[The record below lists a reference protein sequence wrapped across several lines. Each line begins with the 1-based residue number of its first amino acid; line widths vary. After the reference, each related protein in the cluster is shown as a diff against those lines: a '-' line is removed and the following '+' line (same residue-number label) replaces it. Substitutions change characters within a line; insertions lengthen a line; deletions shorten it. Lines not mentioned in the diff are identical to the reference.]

1 MKFVGEHPTIEFV
14 ETGYYS
20 LDLALRES
28 YNRLGISTRTLTELI
43 GPTSIGKSHFIN
55 SLAGVLGHK
64 LERNVACLDLELQ
77 NQDTLERILNNA
89 GFDNEWRWVVPGKK
103 RKKKGKEDDDN
114 DIVADERLLNALCQ
128 EANDNCITILDSVAA
143 IVPVAEGEG
152 DIGDRNIG
160 ARAFPMAQFSRL
172 MAKALRYSPD
182 STLSFM
188 ANHRYKEIAT
198 GLPFQTYGTPGGQV
212 KENMAH
218 IRIEARVPYIPIGS
232 AKKQGRFGNG
242 WIFEGKVLKNRFG
255 LSHSDFWVFI
265 IGGQGIHFGLTAMF
279 DCVKLGLAKLNTGAT
294 ITLKSTGEEL
304 GRVTKIVEDRNN
316 YDFSMFHNALKAHQ
330 ISAQDDAELIE
341 RAKEEEAEYVPTD
354 EDMEDE

>member
-1 MKFVGEHPTIEFV
+1 MKFVGEHPVIEFV
-14 ETGYYS
+14 ETGLYS
-20 LDLALRES
+20 FDLSLRES
-28 YNRLGISTRTLTELI
+28 YKKIGISTRTLTEVF

-55 SLAGVLGHK
+55 SLAGILGEKQK
-64 LERNVACLDLELQ
+64 LNIACLDLELQ
-77 NQDTLERILNNA
+77 NQDTVETILNNVK
-89 GFDNEWRWVVPGKK
+89 FDNEWRWVNPKK
-103 RKKKGKEDDDN
+103 NTPDK
-114 DIVADERLLNALCQ
+114 IVADEKLLNALCQ
-128 EANDNCITILDSVAA
+128 EANDNCITILDSVASV
-143 IVPVAEGEG
+143 VPISEAEG

-160 ARAFPMAQFSRL
+160 ARAFNMSQFTRQI
-172 MAKALRYSPD
+172 ARELRYSALG
-182 STLSFM
+182 TFSFL

-198 GLPFQTYGTPGGQV
+198 GLRFSTYNAPGGQV
-212 KENMAH
+212 KENMSF
-218 IRIEARVPYIPIGS
+218 IRIEPRIPYIDVGS
-232 AKKQGRFGNG
+232 AKKVGRFGDG

-304 GRVTKIVEDRNN
+304 GRVTKIVEERNN